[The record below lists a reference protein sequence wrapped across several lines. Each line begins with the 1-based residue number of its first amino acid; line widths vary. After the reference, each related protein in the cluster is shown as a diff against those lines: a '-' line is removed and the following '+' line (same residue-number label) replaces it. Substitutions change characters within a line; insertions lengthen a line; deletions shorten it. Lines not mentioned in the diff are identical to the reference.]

1 MKHRRVTN
9 IVTARLIAKNALS
22 AIILFFSKV
31 QIDFQFISLSCPEA
45 HQTSSEKPVCLVS
58 PAGAEQCRWN
68 IYNILSLGS
77 SHPARW
83 CRPAQT
89 RECASQWSAS
99 IIPQNQKNWKQT
111 IFPHVAFPSGI
122 ITGAT
127 VTKTT
132 RLLCIVLRLATTN
145 NTEHNMS

>member
-1 MKHRRVTN
+1 MMGVKTCRAVSSNTSLFVQQWILIHSPDYKQHLFNKTAGQLMKHRRVTN

-99 IIPQNQKNWKQT
+99 IIPQN
-111 IFPHVAFPSGI
+111 
-122 ITGAT
+122 
-127 VTKTT
+127 
-132 RLLCIVLRLATTN
+132 
-145 NTEHNMS
+145 